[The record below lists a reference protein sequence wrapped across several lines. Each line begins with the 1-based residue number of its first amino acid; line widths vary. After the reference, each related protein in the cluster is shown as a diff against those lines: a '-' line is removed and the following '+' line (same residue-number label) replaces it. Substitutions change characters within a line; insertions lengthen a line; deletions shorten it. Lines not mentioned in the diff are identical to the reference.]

1 MHMANRHMKKMPDI
15 TNHQDNA
22 IHSHSEYHLTPVR
35 MAIMKRLKEDVEKEP
50 FFTAGRKV
58 NCTATVENSIAV
70 SQKIKN
76 GTTV

>member
-1 MHMANRHMKKMPDI
+1 
-15 TNHQDNA
+15 
-22 IHSHSEYHLTPVR
+22 VR
-35 MAIMKRLKEDVEKEP
+35 EDVEKEP

>member
-35 MAIMKRLKEDVEKEP
+35 MAIMKRLKKTSTGEGGCGEGAL
-50 FFTAGRKV
+50 FH
-58 NCTATVENSIAV
+58 CW
-70 SQKIKN
+70 
-76 GTTV
+76 